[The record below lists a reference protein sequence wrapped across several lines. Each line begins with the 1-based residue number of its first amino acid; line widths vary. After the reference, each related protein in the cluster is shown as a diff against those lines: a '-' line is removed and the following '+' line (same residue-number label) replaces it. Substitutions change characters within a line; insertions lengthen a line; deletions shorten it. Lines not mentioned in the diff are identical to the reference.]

1 MFLVDVAMTIKPMA
15 LEALKKT
22 YVETFRPAIT
32 RQEGFRDV
40 RLLRPIEGGDDY
52 RLHIAFD
59 SHALQ
64 QKWVAMDLH
73 QDVWSQMEGHFA
85 EYTVK
90 LYNTVE

>member
-1 MFLVDVAMTIKPMA
+1 VDVAITIKPQA
-15 LEALKKT
+15 QEALNKT

-40 RLLRPIEGGDDY
+40 KLLRPLEGGDDY

-73 QDVWSQMEGHFA
+73 QDVWPQMESHFA

-90 LYNTVE
+90 FYNTVE